1 MDHKPTETKDVTPV
15 NDTLEDLL
23 NNPFSTP
30 TDTLT
35 TSQQAEIDQLQEQQ
49 TAARLID
56 KLPAER
62 QEQAKQLAAKIDAND
77 AQSVISYGSAA
88 QAKLSEFSQSMLN
101 HVQAQDIGPVGDS
114 LTELMY
120 RLQEANPDELRAG
133 EGNIFQRVFGKVKQS
148 IYEVTAKYQKIGAQ
162 IDKISVKLDKEK
174 DGLLKDNL
182 MLEQLYQKNKDYFDA
197 LNIYIAAGELKMEE
211 LQTTIIPEAMK
222 RAEETGDQMD
232 VQIAND
238 YTQFLDRL
246 DKRTHDLRLARQIT
260 IQQAPQ
266 IRLIQ
271 NTNQALAEKIQAS
284 IATAIPLWKNQV
296 VIALTL
302 LRQKDAVTAQRQVS
316 ETTNDLLKKNSEM
329 LKISAIE
336 TAKENERGIVD
347 IETLQTTQNDLIET
361 IQENIAYP
369 KRRKRKTSS
378 CRSRAWTHG
387 RRSETKTVGFNPID
401 HLSLVTKTNAQQQ
414 FITTVDGRFSYLS
427 SNFSIGV
434 YFSFILLCP

>member
-1 MDHKPTETKDVTPV
+1 MDHKPTETKDITPV

-49 TAARLID
+49 SAARLID
-56 KLPAER
+56 KLPVER
-62 QEQAKQLAAKIDAND
+62 QEQAKQLAVKIDAND

-222 RAEETGDQMD
+222 KAEETGDQMD

-361 IQENIAYP
+361 IQETLRIQKEGKE
-369 KRRKRKTSS
+369 KRRHAEVELGHMEEDLKQK
-378 CRSRAWTHG
+378 
-387 RRSETKTVGFNPID
+387 
-401 HLSLVTKTNAQQQ
+401 
-414 FITTVDGRFSYLS
+414 
-427 SNFSIGV
+427 
-434 YFSFILLCP
+434 LLDLTQ

>member
-1 MDHKPTETKDVTPV
+1 MDHKPTETKDITPV

-56 KLPAER
+56 KLSAER
-62 QEQAKQLAAKIDAND
+62 QEQAKQLAVKIDAND

-222 RAEETGDQMD
+222 KAEETGDQMD

-361 IQENIAYP
+361 IQETLRIQKEGKE
-369 KRRKRKTSS
+369 KRRHAEVELGHMEEDLKQK
-378 CRSRAWTHG
+378 
-387 RRSETKTVGFNPID
+387 
-401 HLSLVTKTNAQQQ
+401 
-414 FITTVDGRFSYLS
+414 
-427 SNFSIGV
+427 
-434 YFSFILLCP
+434 LLDLTQ

>member
-1 MDHKPTETKDVTPV
+1 METKKSQNVTPV
-15 NDTLEDLL
+15 NDTLDDLL

-30 TDTLT
+30 VDALT
-35 TSQQAEIDQLQEQQ
+35 TTQQNKQLNLSEQQ
-49 TAARLID
+49 PTARLID
-56 KLPAER
+56 KLPEER
-62 QEQAKQLAAKIDAND
+62 QAQAKELASKIDVQDSQA
-77 AQSVISYGSAA
+77 VITYGSAA
-88 QAKLSEFSQSMLN
+88 QTKLSEFSQSMLN
-101 HVQAQDIGPVGDS
+101 HVQSQDIGPVGDS
-114 LTELMY
+114 LTDLMY
-120 RLQEANPDELRAG
+120 RLSQANPDELRTG
-133 EGNIFQRVFGKVKQS
+133 EGNFLQKMLGRAKQS
-148 IYEVTAKYQKIGAQ
+148 IFEVTAKYQKIGAQ
-162 IDKISVKLDKEK
+162 IDKIGVKLGKEK

-182 MLEQLYQKNKDYFDA
+182 MLDQLYDKNKDYFDA

-211 LQTTIIPEAMK
+211 LQMTIIPEAMK
-222 RAEETGDQMD
+222 KAEESGDQMD

-284 IATAIPLWKNQV
+284 INTAIPLWKNQV

-316 ETTNDLLKKNSEM
+316 ATTNDLLKKNSEM

-347 IETLQTTQNDLIET
+347 IETLQKTQNDLVET
-361 IQENIAYP
+361 IQETLRIQQEGKE
-369 KRRKRKTSS
+369 KRRAAEIELGTMEEDLKNK
-378 CRSRAWTHG
+378 
-387 RRSETKTVGFNPID
+387 
-401 HLSLVTKTNAQQQ
+401 
-414 FITTVDGRFSYLS
+414 
-427 SNFSIGV
+427 
-434 YFSFILLCP
+434 LLELTQ

>member
-1 MDHKPTETKDVTPV
+1 MDHKPTETKDITPV

-222 RAEETGDQMD
+222 KAEETGDQMD

-361 IQENIAYP
+361 IQETLRIQKEGKE
-369 KRRKRKTSS
+369 KRRHTEVELGHMEEDLKQK
-378 CRSRAWTHG
+378 
-387 RRSETKTVGFNPID
+387 
-401 HLSLVTKTNAQQQ
+401 
-414 FITTVDGRFSYLS
+414 
-427 SNFSIGV
+427 
-434 YFSFILLCP
+434 LLDLTQ

>member
-49 TAARLID
+49 TTARLID

-361 IQENIAYP
+361 IQETLRIQKEGKE
-369 KRRKRKTSS
+369 KRRHAEVELGHMEEDLKQK
-378 CRSRAWTHG
+378 
-387 RRSETKTVGFNPID
+387 
-401 HLSLVTKTNAQQQ
+401 
-414 FITTVDGRFSYLS
+414 
-427 SNFSIGV
+427 
-434 YFSFILLCP
+434 LLDLTQ